1 MATYG
6 PNAGF
11 VPFTGFSPTL
21 GAGDAVVPVTAGSAQ
36 FNGITQVDDSLSK
49 LLFDRGN
56 RAVRR
61 LFLTLLGAATG
72 ATATENYVRVQAV
85 QALNSITT
93 QGGLVPIETISQIN
107 RATTATDLTNTVA
120 AISRSPV
127 TTFPK
132 DVSGNGSGNGL
143 GGSGQAF

>member
-21 GAGDAVVPVTAGSAQ
+21 GVDAITPATSGNAQ

-61 LFLTLLGAATG
+61 LFLALIGAASG
-72 ATATENYVRVQAV
+72 GTATENYTRVQAT

-93 QGGLVPIETISQIN
+93 NGGLVPIETVSQIN
-107 RATTATDLTNTVA
+107 RATTAGDVTNLVA

-127 TTFPK
+127 TTFPA
-132 DVSGNGSGNGL
+132 DVSGNGSGNGK
-143 GGSGQAF
+143 GGSGQAY